1 MPHYEARMSSKGEIT
16 VPAEVRGFFDLK
28 LKDGDLIDF

>member
-28 LKDGDLIDF
+28 DGDLIDF